1 MRNAAAARLQRQ
13 GLDMGRR
20 RVSWRYVAIGL
31 ALSCAYVAAFAA
43 TAHLTVNPPEQVA
56 KQARSNT
63 SSYRSTKAL
72 RGSILDR
79 SGAPLATT
87 LRSDTLA
94 VEPGRFAGT
103 DEEWRAIAGVF
114 GWSRDHRERRKRWV
128 LSRAK
133 RGLLFLQRKIEPAH
147 AQAISRLSIPGLRLV
162 QESIRHFSGGAA
174 MATVIGLTNIDGRG
188 QEGLEYAWEH
198 HLRPED
204 GRTRLVVDARRTAV
218 RPAHTLSRA
227 RAGGNLVLTLDSQ
240 LQQWAYDQL
249 RAGAQQAQA
258 KAASMVVM
266 DPRSGEILAL
276 ASWPSYDPY
285 HRRNLVLQPN
295 RPVAD
300 LIEPGSTFKPFVV
313 ATALRTGDWNWSDP
327 IDTSPGFVA
336 VGGRRFA
343 DLRNL
348 GELSLR
354 QSLVRSSQVAAVQLA
369 MALPSEVL
377 LQGLRDF
384 GFGAH
389 LQLGLPVDPPGFLPV
404 PALAGQGGAGDPGL
418 RLRRGRQRRAAG
430 PRLQRLRQRRNPA
443 PGAAHPR
450 IDGTDEPR
458 RVLAPQV
465 AQGMRDTLEEV
476 VRSGTGRL
484 AAVPGYRIGGKTGTS
499 HLLGSFRTY
508 DSDRYRAIF
517 AGFAGGA
524 EPMLVA
530 VVVVEEPH
538 SDRYFGGQVAAPL
551 FASYMRLA
559 LPYWESHRYDAFAGE
574 RERGI

>member
-204 GRTRLVVDARRTAV
+204 GRARLVVDARRTAV

-389 LQLGLPVDPPGFLPV
+389 LQLGLPVDPPGFLP
-404 PALAGQGGAGDPGL
+404 
-418 RLRRGRQRRAAG
+418 G
-430 PRLQRLRQRRNPA
+430 PRSLGKVGQATLGFGYGVAASAVQLARAYSVFANGGTLPPVRLIQ
-443 PGAAHPR
+443 GLT
-450 IDGTDEPR
+450 TDEPR

-559 LPYWESHRYDAFAGE
+559 LPYWESHRHDAWAGDQ
-574 RERGI
+574 ERGI

>member
-1 MRNAAAARLQRQ
+1 MRNAAAARLHRQ

-20 RVSWRYVAIGL
+20 RVSWRYIAIGL

-43 TAHLTVNPPEQVA
+43 TVHISLHPPEQVA
-56 KQARSNT
+56 KQARGNT

-114 GWSRDHRERRKRWV
+114 GWDRSYRERRKRWV
-128 LSRAK
+128 RSKAR

-162 QESIRHFSGGAA
+162 QESIRHFSGGPA

-204 GRTRLVVDARRTAV
+204 GRTKLVVDARRTAV

-240 LQQWAYDQL
+240 LQQWAYQQL
-249 RAGAQQAQA
+249 RAGALQAQA

-266 DPRSGEILAL
+266 DPHSGEVLAL

-313 ATALRTGDWNWSDP
+313 ATALRTGDWGWSDP

-348 GELSLR
+348 GKLSLR

-389 LQLGLPVDPPGFLPV
+389 LQLGLPVDPPGFLPAPRSLGQV
-404 PALAGQGGAGDPGL
+404 GQATLGFGYGVAASAVQLARAYSVFANGGTLPPVRLIQGLTA
-418 RLRRGRQRRAAG
+418 
-430 PRLQRLRQRRNPA
+430 
-443 PGAAHPR
+443 
-450 IDGTDEPR
+450 DEPR

-524 EPMLVA
+524 EAMLVA

-551 FASYMRLA
+551 FSSYMRLA
-559 LPYWESHRYDAFAGE
+559 LPYWESHRYDAFVGE